1 MIDLVVS
8 DAADEALQS
17 ICATKKL
24 ALRTLE
30 TRCNERSTTQSE
42 TDAVRV
48 GSFSISQPLEIHKTS
63 RPGPVGR
70 SLKDGGGDRR
80 RTKPLA
86 PRSRLRITF
95 PAAGPKNPALRW
107 QC

>member
-24 ALRTLE
+24 AVRTLE

-48 GSFSISQPLEIHKTS
+48 GVFPY
-63 RPGPVGR
+63 P
-70 SLKDGGGDRR
+70 SLWKF
-80 RTKPLA
+80 TKH
-86 PRSRLRITF
+86 RDQVRLVD
-95 PAAGPKNPALRW
+95 L
-107 QC
+107 